1 MNKEIEQ
8 EIKNLMFKEIKKLK
22 TYAINY
28 HNYKKKIQFND
39 IDIQNINNSIEDKSK
54 KIKGGSQKS
63 RKMNYYKNKF
73 FSKLPF

>member
-1 MNKEIEQ
+1 
-8 EIKNLMFKEIKKLK
+8 MFKEIKKLK

-54 KIKGGSQKS
+54 KSNINSIM
-63 RKMNYYKNKF
+63 REHNYAKT
-73 FSKLPF
+73 LPIL

>member
-22 TYAINY
+22 IYAINY

-54 KIKGGSQKS
+54 KSNINSIM
-63 RKMNYYKNKF
+63 REHNYAKT
-73 FSKLPF
+73 LPIL